1 MSKNNS
7 QICFIGGGNMAHSL
21 IGGLISNGSS
31 VDDIVACDI
40 NADILGDLAQ
50 RYGINISQNSKTT
63 VESADIIILALKPQV
78 LQQVCRDL
86 ADSNFKS
93 GVLFISI
100 AAGIREQ
107 DINHWLGD
115 NRAVVRCMP
124 NTPAL
129 VGLGATALYANEQ
142 VSRAKKVE
150 AEAILSAV
158 GITVWVERQ
167 AQLDAVTAISG
178 SGPAYFFLFIE
189 ILQNA
194 AVELGLEPAVA
205 QKLAQQ
211 TALGAAT
218 MAIGNDVTKL
228 REQVTSKGGTTEQ
241 AIASFQ
247 QQGLDKLVKSA
258 TLAANNRSIELA
270 DILSK

>member
-1 MSKNNS
+1 MTNNNP

-31 VDDIVACDI
+31 ANDIYACDI
-40 NADILGDLAQ
+40 NAETLSDLAQ
-50 RYGINISQNSKTT
+50 QYDIHISQDNKES
-63 VESADIIILALKPQV
+63 VENADIILLAVKPQV
-78 LQQVCRDL
+78 LQQVCLNL
-86 ADSNFKS
+86 ANSNFRS

-107 DINHWLGD
+107 DINHWLGE
-115 NRAVVRCMP
+115 NRAVIRCMP

-142 VSRAKKVE
+142 VSNTQKAD

-158 GITVWVERQ
+158 GITVWVEMQ
-167 AQLDAVTAISG
+167 SQLDAVTAISG

-189 ILQNA
+189 ALQNA
-194 AVELGLEPAVA
+194 AVELGLEPEIA

-218 MAIGNDVTKL
+218 MAIGNNVAEL
-228 REQVTSKGGTTEQ
+228 RQQVTSKGGTTEQ

-247 QQGLDKLVKSA
+247 QQGLEKLVKSA

-270 DILSK
+270 EILSK